1 MARKRFIFFRALQP
15 FLKASRRR
23 SWTTQPL
30 LALITVFLCIFISPV
45 FAKAPAVNSAVPSLQ
60 SNPAQTESLVQQG
73 KRFYEAGQFTEAVKV
88 LQQAAAGF
96 KATGDKLRQA
106 MTLSNLSLAH
116 QQLGQWPQAE
126 QAIAQSLNL
135 LGYPEQKSRGVEG
148 QRSRRAEEKFKI
160 QNPKSKIQNLEILA
174 QSLDVQGRLQLAR
187 GQAEPALAT
196 WRQAAD
202 TYRQLGDEAGVT
214 RSRINSA
221 QAQQALGLYRQA
233 QKTLEQ
239 VNQTLQKQPDS
250 ALKAIGLRSLGN
262 VFRVVGNLTASR
274 QVLEQSRDVAMRS
287 PSAQAISD
295 TLLSLGNT
303 ARAQQ
308 DTEAAFKFYQQAVT
322 ASASPSTRIQA
333 QLNQLSLL
341 LETEQWNAAQALWPQ
356 IQPQIADLP
365 PSRTAVYARINFAQ
379 GLRQLKQHTSTDTPS
394 WQDISQLLAIAVQQ
408 ARDLADQ
415 RAISYALGNLGELY
429 EQTQQ
434 WSEAEDLTQQALFLA
449 QIINATDIAYRWQW
463 QLGRLLRNQGNI
475 QKAIAAYTEAV
486 NNLKFL
492 RSDLVAISPDV
503 QFDFRDEVE
512 PVYRE
517 LVDLLLQ
524 SPQTPLSRGEQGG
537 SSLKNL
543 QTARTTIESLQLA
556 ELENFFRSACLD
568 AKPELIDSVVD
579 QEDQTAA
586 VIYPVILPERLE
598 VILKLPTQPNLRHY
612 VTEKSQ
618 SEVENTLET
627 LRQYLKEPDR
637 TNDVQQLSQQ
647 VYSWL
652 IQPLETEL
660 GKMRVTK
667 LVFVLDGALRQIP
680 MAVLYD
686 DKQQKYLIEKY
697 AIALTPG
704 LQLLEPETLQR
715 QRLRALTAGLSESRQ
730 VEGIEFPQLENVRL
744 ELKQIEAEVPRSEQL
759 LNQEFTKT
767 NIQNQINS
775 TPFTVVHMATHGQF
789 SSNLEETFILTWD
802 QLLKIN
808 DLDNLLRTSDSSRS
822 GTIELLV
829 LSACETAAGDNRA
842 ALGLAGIAV
851 RAGARSTLATLW
863 SVDDQSTAALMSEF
877 YRQLAN
883 TNLTKAEAL
892 QRAQLALWNNNNLD
906 WKRPYF
912 WAAYVLVGN
921 WL

>member
-1 MARKRFIFFRALQP
+1 MT
-15 FLKASRRR
+15 SNSGRRR
-23 SWTTQPL
+23 IAQSL
-30 LALITVFLCIFISPV
+30 LALITAILCVFGSPV
-45 FAKAPAVNSAVPSLQ
+45 FVKAPAVHSAVPSRQ
-60 SNPAQTESLVQQG
+60 NSPAPTQNLVQQG
-73 KRFYEAGQFTEAVKV
+73 KTFYDSGQFTAAIKV
-88 LQQAAAGF
+88 LQQAAASF
-96 KATGDKLRQA
+96 KANGDGLGQA
-106 MTLSNLSLAH
+106 MTLSNLSLAY
-116 QQLGQWPQAE
+116 QQLGQWQQAQ

-135 LGYPEQKSRGVEG
+135 LQKG
-148 QRSRRAEEKFKI
+148 
-160 QNPKSKIQNLEILA
+160 QNLGNSKERASEGGASLTQLLA
-174 QSLDVQGRLQLAR
+174 QALDVQGRLQLVQ

-202 TYRQLGDEAGVT
+202 IYTETGDDAGLT
-214 RSRINSA
+214 RNRINSA
-221 QAQQALGLYRQA
+221 QALQALGLYRQA
-233 QKTLEQ
+233 QKTLEA
-239 VNQTLQKQPDS
+239 VNLTLQQQPDS
-250 ALKAIGLRSLGN
+250 ALKATGLRSLGN
-262 VFRVVGNLTASR
+262 VFRVVGNLQPSR
-274 QVLEQSRDVAMRS
+274 QVLEQSLAVAKRS
-287 PSAQAISD
+287 QSPEAISD

-303 ARAQQ
+303 ARLQQ
-308 DTEAAFKFYQQAVT
+308 DTQAAFKFYQLSAT
-322 ASASPSTRIQA
+322 PASSTTRIQA

-341 LETEQWNAAQALWPQ
+341 LETEQWKAAEALYPQ
-356 IQPQIADLP
+356 IQPQIINLP
-365 PSRTAVYARINFAQ
+365 PSRTAVYAKINLAQ
-379 GLRQLKQHTSTDTPS
+379 SLTKLKQRTTANSPS
-394 WQDISQLLAIAVQQ
+394 WQDISQLLAASVQL
-408 ARDLADQ
+408 ARDLKDQ

-429 EQTQQ
+429 EQSKQ
-434 WSEAEDLTQQALFLA
+434 WNEAEDLTQQALFIA
-449 QIINATDIAYRWQW
+449 QAIDASDIAYRWQW
-463 QLGRLLRNQGNI
+463 QLGRLQRNQGNI
-475 QKAIAAYTEAV
+475 QGAIAAYTEAV
-486 NNLKFL
+486 NNLKSL

-524 SPQTPLSRGEQGG
+524 SSQSSLLEGEQRG

-568 AKPELIDSVVD
+568 ATPELIDSVVD
-579 QEDQTAA
+579 NEDKTAA
-586 VIYPVILPERLE
+586 VIYPVILPDRLE

-612 VTEKSQ
+612 ATKITQ
-618 SEVENTLET
+618 NEVEKTLEE
-627 LRQYLKEPDR
+627 LGQYLKEPDR
-637 TNDVQQLSQQ
+637 TNDVQELSQQ
-647 VYSWL
+647 VYRWL

-660 GKMRVTK
+660 GKMQVTK

-686 DKQQKYLIEKY
+686 NTQQKYLIEKY

-715 QRLRALTAGLSESRQ
+715 QQVRALTAGLSESRQ

-744 ELKQIEAEVPRSEQL
+744 ELKQIEAEVPRSKEL

-775 TPFTVVHMATHGQF
+775 APFTVVHMATHGQF

-808 DLDNLLRTSDSSRS
+808 DLDDLLRTSDSSRS

-863 SVDDQSTAALMSEF
+863 PVDDQSTTELMSEF

-892 QRAQLALWNNNNLD
+892 QRAQLALWNNKSQD
-906 WKRPYF
+906 WKLPYF